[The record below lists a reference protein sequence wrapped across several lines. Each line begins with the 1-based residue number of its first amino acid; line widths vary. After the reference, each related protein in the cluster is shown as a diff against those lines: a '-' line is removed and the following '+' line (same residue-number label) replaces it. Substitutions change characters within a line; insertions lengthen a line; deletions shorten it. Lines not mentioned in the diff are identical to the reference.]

1 MLPRARRVG
10 TAAFPIILRQ
20 GSVWHSPILSLRV
33 WFSSNNNIRRLKTT
47 FPARFSVIVSHKV
60 STKAVERNL
69 WKRRSRAII
78 SKFKDQIK
86 NNYYCLLYLKP
97 TIKTLSFKQL
107 SDSIKDIFNRAKL
120 FTTNPQL

>member
-1 MLPRARRVG
+1 MLPRARRVVK
-10 TAAFPIILRQ
+10 TAFPVILKQ
-20 GSVWHSPILSLRV
+20 GTVWHSLVLSLRV
-33 WFSSNNNIRRLKTT
+33 WSPPNIGIEKQKTI
-47 FPARFSVIVSHKV
+47 FQAKFSVIVSGKV

-78 SKFKDQIK
+78 SKFKDKIK

-107 SDSIKDIFNRAKL
+107 SDNIKDIFYRANL
-120 FTTNPQL
+120 FINNFQS